1 MPRLILIGHIGL
13 TLLVAWAAALLFAWA
28 KLPLPYML
36 GPMTATMLVSL
47 FTPFRMLESRVLDQ
61 PGRAVIGLAIGA
73 AFVPEI
79 AGRLLAFAPS
89 LLLLAAFLTLC
100 TYISYVAQRRWL
112 GVDATTSFF
121 AALPGGAASMTLIS
135 QAMGANAPIV
145 ALLHSVRLFVLVS
158 LVPNMV
164 LWIDPQASLHLP
176 PERPMAVYD
185 LAVWGDY
192 AILAVAAVIA
202 TWIGRK
208 VRLPSPSLLGAM
220 IFSAL
225 LYSTDIVH
233 APLPDAIVN
242 FAQLLCGIQLG
253 NGFRREDRAR
263 VMRLGGFN
271 VAVIGVLIGLSALI
285 ATAMH
290 ELTGISYS
298 LVLLAFTPGGLTE
311 MSVMAYVMG
320 LPVEF
325 VAVHHVMRVL
335 LVPIVAPALFKFVLA
350 RRKPPDSG

>member
-1 MPRLILIGHIGL
+1 VSRLTVIGHIGL
-13 TLLVAWAAALLFAWA
+13 TLLIAWAGAIVFAWA

-36 GPMTATMLVSL
+36 GPMTVTMLISL
-47 FTPFRMLESRVLDQ
+47 FTPFRMLESKMLDQ

-79 AGRLLAFAPS
+79 AGHLLAFTPS
-89 LLLLAAFLTLC
+89 LLLLVGFLTLC
-100 TYISYVAQRRWL
+100 TYLAFVAQRRWL
-112 GVDATTSFF
+112 GIDSTTSFF

-135 QAMGANAPIV
+135 QSMGANAPIV
-145 ALLHSVRLFVLVS
+145 ALLHAVRLFVLVS

-164 LWIDPQASLHLP
+164 LWIDPQASLHAP
-176 PERPMAVYD
+176 PARPMTVYD

-192 AILAVAAVIA
+192 AILVVAAIAA
-202 TWIGRK
+202 TWVGGRM
-208 VRLPSPSLLGAM
+208 RLPSPSLLGAM

-233 APLPDAIVN
+233 APLPDAVVN

-253 NGFRREDRAR
+253 NGFRREDRGR
-263 VMRLGGFN
+263 VVRMGGFN
-271 VAVIGVLIGLSALI
+271 VVIMGVLVGLSALI
-285 ATAMH
+285 AVAMH
-290 ELTGISYS
+290 EATGIPYS

-325 VAVHHVMRVL
+325 VAVHHVTRVL
-335 LVPIVAPALFKFVLA
+335 LVPIVAPAMFKFVVA
-350 RRKPPDSG
+350 RRKPAEAG